1 MPPDANPYVGP
12 RPFETVDADIFFGRD
27 REVSDLVAL
36 IVSNPVV
43 LLYAASGAGKSSLL
57 NAAVVG
63 RLERDQQCEVLSV
76 ARVRGLREEEIGD
89 RNVFIASVLSHLT
102 AGTSNA
108 QSLRSYLAG
117 REHRETDDEFP
128 APRALVIDQLEEL
141 FTAYPERWADRPAFF
156 EDLAGALQDD
166 PLLRVVLSI
175 REDFLAQLDPYA
187 RLLPDGLRAR
197 YRLERLSAGAA
208 LRAAKEPARR
218 AGRPF
223 ADGVAEQLVQD
234 LQKVRLDTEL
244 GPKEVVGEYV
254 EPVQLQVACRSVW
267 EALPDSAT
275 EITEEHREQFG
286 NVDEVLGTFYDEAIG
301 AAAAASRTR
310 ESAMRSR
317 FAERFITPLGTRGT
331 VFWTREETG
340 GIPAAAIKEL
350 DDRHLVRAELRA
362 GARWYELTHD
372 RLIEPIR
379 ASNRAFARHRAHR
392 RRRAIGGVAVLA
404 GAAAAVAVGLAFP
417 RLKDVRATTVRVVSR
432 HQTAETQ
439 QLQRSLADSRGLLA
453 TALAR
458 TSGGA
463 AASVSRPD
471 VGEIRWL
478 SYSGDG
484 RIVAA
489 GTGGART
496 GMPRGSSALWS
507 GDHSARPLTYTR
519 GGTSLTAFP
528 DGRLVLSKLGGMI
541 TRAVGRVDDV
551 RGVALSSDGV
561 FAAAVDQSGVLRI
574 LKISAT
580 ARPQKVRVFRPRY
593 GVVYETPAFGES
605 SAYVV
610 VVGSDG
616 YVRRAFTDGNRME
629 RVFLLPR
636 DLAWGVALSADGNL
650 LAAYGSGPTI
660 ALLDL
665 TGKVIG
671 AFPGGGVATA
681 TFSPSGSRLAAA
693 YDDGSVRIW
702 RTLSDLAFSGTLF
715 RGSGATT
722 TLLAEVAN
730 LGGSA
735 SRATSLDVSGAT
747 LREAEVQTHAK
758 TSDEV
763 ATRTTKIS
771 QHGGHA
777 IVSVPALGAGKHATF
792 RLHLK
797 TVGRPITL
805 AIAQISAFTE
815 QSYDNNAK
823 TVIAPG
829 DTRARIVRAALAGV
843 ARSSVRYDDS
853 TLHATMQGVLDNV
866 HLPNVPKTST
876 TTGFVTWCYREA
888 GAPDPNGQ
896 NYKYASGTFL
906 RARGTEVTTTP
917 HTGDLVFYL
926 GMVTPGAQP
935 SPATAVYVGDGDVV
949 TFVRGRL
956 SRVALA
962 TLGPHKIRKYPL
974 RAAGQAKHASR

>member
-12 RPFETVDADIFFGRD
+12 RPFETADADFFFGRD

-63 RLERDQQCEVLSV
+63 RLERDQQCEVFSV
-76 ARVRGLREEEIGD
+76 ARVRGLREEDIGD

-102 AGTSNA
+102 GGTSSTG
-108 QSLRSYLAG
+108 SLRSYLAG
-117 REHRETDDEFP
+117 REHAETDDEFP

-156 EDLAGALQDD
+156 EDLAGALRDD

-208 LRAAKEPARR
+208 LHAAKEPARR

-267 EALPDSAT
+267 EALPESAT
-275 EITEEHREQFG
+275 EITEEHRERFG

-301 AAAAASRTR
+301 AAATAAHTR
-310 ESAMRSR
+310 ESTMRSR

-331 VFWTREETG
+331 VFWTRDETG

-379 ASNRAFARHRAHR
+379 ASNRAFARRRAHR
-392 RRRAIGGVAVLA
+392 RRRAAGGVAVIV
-404 GAAAAVAVGLAFP
+404 GAAAAVVVGLA
-417 RLKDVRATTVRVVSR
+417 LSSSSNVRATTVRVLSKD
-432 HQTAETQ
+432 QIAENQ
-439 QLQRSLADSRGLLA
+439 QLQRSLAESRGQLA

-458 TSGGA
+458 TSSG
-463 AASVSRPD
+463 AASVSKPH
-471 VGEIRWL
+471 VGDIRWL
-478 SYSGDG
+478 NYSADG
-484 RIVAA
+484 GLVAA
-489 GTGGART
+489 GSGGART
-496 GMPRGSSALWS
+496 GTSNGSSALWIA
-507 GDHSARPLTYTR
+507 GDTTRLLTYTR
-519 GGTSLTAFP
+519 GGTSLTALP
-528 DGRLVLSKLGGMI
+528 DGSLVLSELGGLVQ
-541 TRAVGRVDDV
+541 RPVGHVDDV
-551 RGVALSSDGV
+551 TGITLSSEGR
-561 FAAAVDQSGVLRI
+561 FAAAVDRNGVLRV
-574 LKISAT
+574 LKISGSG
-580 ARPQKVRVFRPRY
+580 RPQKVKAYRPRN

-610 VVGSDG
+610 FVGSDG
-616 YVRRAFTDGNRME
+616 YVRRAFTGENRME
-629 RVFLLPR
+629 RVFLLPP
-636 DLAWGVALSADGNL
+636 DLAGGVALSADGNL
-650 LAAYGSGPTI
+650 LAAYGSRPTI

-671 AFPGGGVATA
+671 AFPGGGVVTA
-681 TFSPSGSRLAAA
+681 TFSPSGDRLATA

-702 RTLSDLAFSGTLF
+702 RTLPDLGFAGTLF
-715 RGSGATT
+715 PGGGVRT
-722 TLLAEVAN
+722 TLVAEVAN
-730 LGGSA
+730 VGGSA
-735 SRATSLDVSGAT
+735 SRRTSLDVSGAT
-747 LREAEVQTHAK
+747 VADAEIQTHAK
-758 TSDEV
+758 STDEV
-763 ATRTTKIS
+763 ATRTVKVS

-777 IVSVPALGAGKHATF
+777 TISIPALGAGKHATL
-792 RLHLK
+792 RLHVK
-797 TVGRPITL
+797 TLGRPITL
-805 AIAQISAFTE
+805 LITQVSAFTE

-823 TVIAPG
+823 TVIAPS
-829 DTRARIVRAALAGV
+829 DTRARIVAAALAGV
-843 ARSSVRYDDS
+843 AHSNEIRYDDS
-853 TLHATMQGVLDNV
+853 TLHATMQGVLDKV

-876 TTGFVTWCYREA
+876 TTGFVTWCYREG
-888 GAPDPNGQ
+888 GAPDPNGR
-896 NYKYASGTFL
+896 NYKYASGTYL
-906 RARGTEVTTTP
+906 RARGTKVTTTP
-917 HTGDLVFYL
+917 QPGDLVFYV
-926 GMVTPGAQP
+926 GRVAPSAQP
-935 SPATAVYVGDGDVV
+935 SSATALYVGNGDVV
-949 TFVRGRL
+949 TFVRGHPARIP
-956 SRVALA
+956 LA
-962 TLGPHKIRKYPL
+962 TLGLHTIRKYPL
-974 RAAGQAKHASR
+974 RATQHGKHAQ